1 MRPLVA
7 VRSNPLLKAF
17 YDRRRAAGTVA
28 KVALTAWMRKRLPIL
43 NALGKHP
50 TPGPRQEGSVDS
62 RQSLLTNKTV
72 APLVSRSGRFPRLT
86 PGVDMTSGVK
96 S

>member
-28 KVALTAWMRKRLPIL
+28 KVALTACMHKLLTIFNAMMKR
-43 NALGKHP
+43 H
-50 TPGPRQEGSVDS
+50 TPWQLQEGSADERRS
-62 RQSLLTNKTV
+62 PLPHKTV
-72 APLVSRSGRFPRLT
+72 APRLFP
-86 PGVDMTSGVK
+86 
-96 S
+96 